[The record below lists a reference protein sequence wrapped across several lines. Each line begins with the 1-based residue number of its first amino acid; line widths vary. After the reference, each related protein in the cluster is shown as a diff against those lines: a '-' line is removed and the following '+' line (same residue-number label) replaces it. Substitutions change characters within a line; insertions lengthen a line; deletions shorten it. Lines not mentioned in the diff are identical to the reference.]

1 MGGKSMTKV
10 FIGVLIVT
18 VVMIV
23 IFQFV
28 DPSAPATITQAI
40 DTVTNVN
47 SGDTISVSITG
58 EVTRTGTYLLDNGAL
73 LSDLIK
79 AASGVT
85 SNADELAYDT
95 SYVLSDG
102 LAFYIAPKYNNTDVC
117 SMEPITKVNINADS
131 KEDLQIVNG
140 LGSSTAAAIVSYREK
155 NGPYKRIE
163 DIKNVSGIGNATF
176 EKVKNYIRLRAA

>member
-1 MGGKSMTKV
+1 MTKV
-10 FIGVLIVT
+10 FIGVLVVT

-23 IFQFV
+23 IFQFI
-28 DPSAPATITQAI
+28 DPTAPATITQSI
-40 DTVTNVN
+40 DTVANVG
-47 SGDTISVSITG
+47 SGETISVSITG
-58 EVTRTGTYLLDNGAL
+58 EVTRTGTYLLENGAIL
-73 LSDLIK
+73 DDLIK
-79 AASGVT
+79 VASGVT

-117 SMEPITKVNINADS
+117 SLEPIIKVNINNDS
-131 KEDLQIVNG
+131 AEDMQIING
-140 LGSSTAAAIVSYREK
+140 IGSSTAAAIVSYREK